1 MEKNTSLKE
10 KLNMDLL
17 KDNIPK
23 LVRKLALPAMVG
35 MLFQTL
41 YNIVDTFYAGKISPE
56 ALSALS
62 KSFPIYF
69 IIVASSI
76 GVTVAGTSLIGNS
89 IGENN
94 KKNILNY
101 FTHIIYFAIIMSV
114 IISFVGLSFS
124 DKIFS
129 LMVTTDEVINLGT
142 QYTDI
147 IFSGSILFILIV
159 ALNSLL
165 HAEGDTKTYRN
176 GLILS
181 FFINLI
187 LNPVLI
193 FGLFFF
199 PALGFK
205 GIAISTIISQLV
217 AFFIIL
223 LKVLKNSRI
232 KEITKENLVPKIFY
246 FINIFFTAMPIVVS
260 IFAYSITATIV
271 LKYVGISGEYAVA
284 GYGAG
289 TRIEQVVLLPILG
302 INTAIIS
309 IIAQNFGAKNF
320 ERVKETYFT
329 SIKYS
334 FLIMIISGTILYI
347 SSDLIMSF
355 FSNDQIVIE
364 FGSRYLKICSFIL
377 PAYPIFFLSNGM
389 FMAIKKAEYAMI
401 SNLFRNG
408 FNPLVVFFLASYIN
422 ASFEIFFWIW
432 AVVNWIFSGIYLSIL
447 IFYIK
452 AKLEKTSAIVNPQP

>member
-101 FTHIIYFAIIMSV
+101 FTHIIYFAIIMS
-114 IISFVGLSFS
+114 IIICFVGLSFS

-176 GLILS
+176 VLILS

-355 FSNDQIVIE
+355 FSKDQIVIE